1 MIQAGRG
8 LAFTTRAIHQGYC
21 PREAHGALN
30 PPVYLSS
37 TFAFDSVEQ
46 GQARFAGEQE
56 GFIYARV
63 GNPTNRLLEERLA
76 NLEGGEAG
84 LVFSS
89 GMGAITSVMW
99 SLVVPGDEIV
109 ADQTL
114 YGCTFAFFN
123 HGLKKFGVRVVHLD
137 LTDPKSLAQH
147 RWDRTK
153 LVFFESPANPNM
165 RVIDISAVADIAH
178 GHGAQVVVDNTYCSP
193 YLQRPLEFGA
203 DLVVHSATK
212 YLGGHGDLMAGAVIG
227 KAEVLTGIRMCGL
240 KDMTGAV
247 LSAQDAY
254 LVLRGLK
261 TLALRMERHC
271 GNAQAI
277 AELLASHP
285 AVEVVAYPGL
295 RSFAQYD
302 LAKRQMLRP
311 GGLVAFELKGGLE
324 AARCFMNGL
333 NLIARAVSLGD
344 AETLVQHPASMTH
357 SFYTKEERTRHFIGE
372 GLIRISAGL
381 EDIEDLKS
389 DIVQALERI
398 GPVTNLSLPRV
409 IRA

>member
-1 MIQAGRG
+1 
-8 LAFTTRAIHQGYC
+8 
-21 PREAHGALN
+21 
-30 PPVYLSS
+30 
-37 TFAFDSVEQ
+37 
-46 GQARFAGEQE
+46 
-56 GFIYARV
+56 
-63 GNPTNRLLEERLA
+63 
-76 NLEGGEAG
+76 
-84 LVFSS
+84 
-89 GMGAITSVMW
+89 
-99 SLVVPGDEIV
+99 
-109 ADQTL
+109 
-114 YGCTFAFFN
+114 
-123 HGLKKFGVRVVHLD
+123 
-137 LTDPKSLAQH
+137 
-147 RWDRTK
+147 
-153 LVFFESPANPNM
+153 M
-165 RVIDISAVADIAH
+165 RVIDIGAVADIAH
-178 GHGAQVVVDNTYCSP
+178 GHGVQVVVDNTYCSP
-193 YLQRPLEFGA
+193 YLQRPLELGA

-227 KAEVLTGIRMCGL
+227 KAEVLAGIRMHGL

-271 GNAQAI
+271 GNAEAM

-324 AARCFMNGL
+324 AARRFMNSL
-333 NLIARAVSLGD
+333 NLITRAVSLGD

-357 SFYTKEERTRHFIGE
+357 SFYTKEERTQHLISE

-381 EDIEDLKS
+381 EDIEDLNS
-389 DIVQALERI
+389 DIVQALGRI
-398 GPVTNLSLPRV
+398 GPVTSLSIPYDSSWGRLGTR
-409 IRA
+409 

>member
-1 MIQAGRG
+1 MITTARG
-8 LAFTTRAIHQGYC
+8 LGFMTRSIHYGYC
-21 PREAHGALN
+21 PREAGGALN
-30 PPVYLSS
+30 PPVCLSS
-37 TFAFDSVEQ
+37 TFAFDSLEQ
-46 GQARFAGEQE
+46 GQARFAGDQD

-89 GMGAITSVMW
+89 GMGAITSAMW
-99 SLVVPGDEIV
+99 SLVSPGDEIV

-114 YGCTFAFFN
+114 YGCTFAFLN
-123 HGLKKFGVRVVHLD
+123 HGLKKFGVRVTHLD
-137 LTDPKSLAQH
+137 LTDQQSLAQH

-165 RVIDISAVADIAH
+165 RIIDIGGVAHIAH

-193 YLQRPLEFGA
+193 YLQRPLDFGA
-203 DLVVHSATK
+203 DLVVHSVTK
-212 YLGGHGDLMAGAVIG
+212 YLGGHGDLMAGAIIG
-227 KAEVLTGIRMCGL
+227 EHELLAGIRMYGL

-285 AVEVVAYPGL
+285 AVEAVAYPGL
-295 RSFAQYD
+295 PSFGQYD

-311 GGLVAFELKGGLE
+311 GGLLAFELKGGLE
-324 AARCFMNGL
+324 AARCFMDSL
-333 NLIARAVSLGD
+333 NLIRRAVSFGD

-357 SFYTKEERTRHFIGE
+357 SFYSKEERAGHLISE

-381 EDIEDLKS
+381 EDFEDLKS
-389 DIVQALERI
+389 DIVQALEKI
-398 GPVTNLSLPRV
+398 GPVMSFSVHL
-409 IRA
+409 